1 MAVRTPVLLDSGQSV
16 IGDPTT
22 VYQWQGLTFSGL
34 DTGNPLSGMGWSD
47 RSVQLA
53 GTAGAGLNVVIEGSN
68 DGVNW
73 VTLKDPFANPITFT
87 TAGLAQV
94 TEISRF
100 IRPRVAGG
108 DGTTNVNV
116 TIVMSTQRL

>member
-1 MAVRTPVLLDSGQSV
+1 MAVRTPVLLNNGQTV
-16 IGDPTT
+16 VGDPTV

-34 DTGNPLSGMGWSD
+34 DTGAPIGGMGWSD
-47 RSVQLA
+47 RSAQLA
-53 GTAGAGLNVVIEGSN
+53 GTAGVGLNVVIEGSN
-68 DGVNW
+68 DGTNW

-87 TAGLAQV
+87 TAGLSQV
-94 TEISRF
+94 TEISQF